1 MQTEKKP
8 APEPKTF
15 SEFLKASTTTT
26 HDSVDEM
33 VMSKQPF
40 ATHENYAKFL
50 QAQHEFH
57 ETLRPLYL
65 DETLNELLPKLN
77 TLGRADAVLKD
88 MADLKADPV
97 ANAPQRPVVTGLK
110 GIGWLYCGEGS
121 NVGAAIL
128 YRHAGKIDLTDEFG
142 ASHLA
147 PHEDG
152 RMRHWR
158 EFKAKL
164 DALDITKEQQ
174 AEAIEGAKEAF
185 AYFKS
190 VLAVTFA

>member
-1 MQTEKKP
+1 MEQNPDSTKEL
-8 APEPKTF
+8 TF
-15 SEFLKASTTTT
+15 SEQLKASTRET
-26 HDSVDEM
+26 HDKVDEM
-33 VMSKQPF
+33 VMSKEPF
-40 ATHENYAKFL
+40 ASKENYAKFL

-65 DETLNELLPKLN
+65 DKVLNEHIPGLSE
-77 TLGRADAVLKD
+77 LGRADNVIQD
-88 MADLKADPV
+88 MQDL
-97 ANAPQRPVVTGLK
+97 NAQPATGVPARPQLSGIE

-128 YRHAGKIDLTDEFG
+128 YRHAGKIELNDEFG

-147 PHEDG
+147 AHSDG

-164 DALDITKEQQ
+164 DALELNEEEQQ
-174 AEAIEGAKEAF
+174 LAFKGAQEAF

-190 VLAVTFA
+190 VLQVVFA

>member
-1 MQTEKKP
+1 MEQT
-8 APEPKTF
+8 PKTTQELTF
-15 SEFLKASTTTT
+15 SERLKESTRQT
-26 HDSVDEM
+26 HDKVDEM
-33 VMSKQPF
+33 VMSKEPF
-40 ATHENYAKFL
+40 ANTDNYSKFL

-65 DETLNELLPKLN
+65 DELLNKHLPGLNE
-77 TLGRADAVLKD
+77 LGRADNVIKD
-88 MADLKADPV
+88 MKDLKADPATDV
-97 ANAPQRPVVTGLK
+97 PARPALAGIE

-128 YRHAGKIDLTDEFG
+128 YRHAGKIELNDEFG

-147 PHEDG
+147 AHSDG

-164 DALDITKEQQ
+164 DALELSEDEQAQ
-174 AEAIEGAKEAF
+174 ALKGAQEAF

-190 VLAVTFA
+190 VLQAVYG